1 MSCVVYCVLLW
12 SFFLLL
18 LFFPMR
24 RHTKNKIKLNHNSM
38 PSGVKISKPILKGYP
53 F

>member
-12 SFFLLL
+12 KFF
-18 LFFPMR
+18 FIIISNEET
-24 RHTKNKIKLNHNSM
+24 HKKQIKLNHNSM